1 MTSTGTTPQ
10 PAAGPATTTPAG
22 VPGPPPAQGP
32 PPVPRVVLGTA
43 WGLVAVLTAAATAA
57 VVTAT
62 PDTGAVVGTT
72 PQVPAAV
79 DVAVA
84 LAAVALV
91 PLLMTRRSVPAALA
105 LAVLAAVSGAA
116 TPAATVGTL
125 QVARWYPMRTAAW
138 VAGAGVL
145 GHAVQGLWRP
155 VGLPLGWWLVCD
167 VAVHAALFGWGA
179 YGRERALVLWS
190 LRDRARRAEA
200 EQERRV
206 AEARLAERTRIAREM
221 HDTLAHRLS
230 LLAATAGAMEYRPD
244 ADPAALAA
252 AAGRVRAGVS
262 DALEDLRQVIRL
274 LRAGPDALGPVPGLD
289 DVRRLVDDS
298 RAAGTDVTYER
309 TGDASPDLAPPAAVA
324 TAVFRVVQESLTNA
338 RRHAPGAAVR
348 VTVATAPGEVRV
360 RVVDDG
366 TAPGAAAPEA
376 VGTGTGLVGLRERAT
391 LLGGTLVAGP
401 DAGTAGGSV
410 GGSVGARGFAV
421 EAWLP
426 WDV

>member
-10 PAAGPATTTPAG
+10 PAAVGARPARTA
-22 VPGPPPAQGP
+22 GPPPDQGP
-32 PPVPRVVLGTA
+32 PPMPGFVMLAA
-43 WGLVAVLTAAATAA
+43 WVLVAALTAAATAA
-57 VVTAT
+57 VVGSGPSRDVT
-62 PDTGAVVGTT
+62 TGVHVL
-72 PQVPAAV
+72 VPAGV
-79 DVAVA
+79 DVAVGV
-84 LAAVALV
+84 AAVALV
-91 PLLMTRRSVPAALA
+91 PLLMTRRSVPAALV
-105 LAVLAAVSGAA
+105 LAALAAVSGAA

-125 QVARWYPMRTAAW
+125 QVARWYPVRTAAW

-145 GHAVQGLWRP
+145 GHAVQALWRP
-155 VGLPLGWWLVCD
+155 VSLPLGWWLLCD

-206 AEARLAERTRIAREM
+206 AEARTAERTRIAREM

-244 ADPAALAA
+244 ADPAQLAA

-274 LRAGPDALGPVPGLD
+274 LRAGPDDLGPVPGLD

-298 RAAGTDVTYER
+298 RAAGADVTYER
-309 TGDASPDLAPPAAVA
+309 EGDDTPPAAVA

-348 VTVATAPGEVRV
+348 VTVATAPGEARV

-366 TAPGAAAPEA
+366 AAPGAVAPA
-376 VGTGTGLVGLRERAT
+376 GIGTGTGLVGLRERAT
-391 LLGGTLVAGP
+391 LLGGTL
-401 DAGTAGGSV
+401 DAGTAAS
-410 GGSVGARGFAV
+410 RGFAV

-426 WDV
+426 WDA

>member
-1 MTSTGTTPQ
+1 MTSTGTTS
-10 PAAGPATTTPAG
+10 GPAPA
-22 VPGPPPAQGP
+22 PRARPAHDPCPPPADGPPPA
-32 PPVPRVVLGTA
+32 PRVVLAVA
-43 WGLVAVLTAAATAA
+43 WVLLTALTVAATATA
-57 VVTAT
+57 VISTPGPGTVLAVTPA
-62 PDTGAVVGTT
+62 
-72 PQVPAAV
+72 VPAAV

-84 LAAVALV
+84 VAAVALL
-91 PLLMTRRSVPAALA
+91 PLLWTRRSVAAALA

-116 TPAATVGTL
+116 TPAATAGTL
-125 QVARWYPMRTAAW
+125 LVARWFPVRTAAW

-145 GHAVQGLWRP
+145 GHAVQALWRP
-155 VGLPLGWWLVCD
+155 VSLPLGWWLLCD

-200 EQERRV
+200 EQERQV
-206 AEARLAERTRIAREM
+206 AEARTAERARIAREM

-244 ADPAALAA
+244 ADPAQLAA

-274 LRAGPDALGPVPGLD
+274 LRAGPDDLGPVPGLD
-289 DVRRLVDDS
+289 DVRRLVDDA
-298 RAAGTDVTYER
+298 RAAGNDVRLER
-309 TGDASPDLAPPAAVA
+309 TGDQAPPAAVA
-324 TAVFRVVQESLTNA
+324 TAVFRVVQEALTNA
-338 RRHAPGAAVR
+338 RRHAPGATVL

-360 RVVDDG
+360 RVADDG
-366 TAPGAAAPEA
+366 PAPGALPAD

-391 LLGGTLVAGP
+391 LLGGTLSAGP
-401 DAGTAGGSV
+401 V
-410 GGSVGARGFAV
+410 NGARGFAV

-426 WDV
+426 WDA

>member
-1 MTSTGTTPQ
+1 MTIAGTTPT
-10 PAAGPATTTPAG
+10 AAEPC
-22 VPGPPPAQGP
+22 PGPGGRPDDVPWPPPDHGPPAV
-32 PPVPRVVLGTA
+32 PVGVLATA
-43 WGLVAVLTAAATAA
+43 WALVAALTAAATAA
-57 VVTAT
+57 VVTSS
-62 PDTGAVVGTT
+62 PGLGPVVGTT

-84 LAAVALV
+84 VAAVALV
-91 PLLMTRRSVPAALA
+91 PVLFTRRAVAAAVA

-125 QVARWYPMRTAAW
+125 QVARWYPFRTAGW

-145 GHAVQGLWRP
+145 GHAVQALWRP
-155 VGLPLGWWLVCD
+155 ESLPLGWWLLCD
-167 VAVHAALFGWGA
+167 VAVHAALLGWGA

-200 EQERRV
+200 QQERRV
-206 AEARLAERTRIAREM
+206 AEARTAERTRIAREM

-244 ADPAALAA
+244 ADPAQLAA

-262 DALEDLRQVIRL
+262 DALEDLRQVVRL
-274 LRAGPDALGPVPGLD
+274 LRAGPDDLGPVPGLD

-298 RAAGTDVTYER
+298 RAAGADVSYER
-309 TGDASPDLAPPAAVA
+309 AGVDGAAPPAAVA
-324 TAVFRVVQESLTNA
+324 TAVFRVVQEGLTNA

-348 VTVATAPGEVRV
+348 VTVTTSPGETRA

-366 TAPGAAAPEA
+366 AAEGAVAPQG
-376 VGTGTGLVGLRERAT
+376 VGTGTGLVGLRERVT
-391 LLGGTLVAGP
+391 LLGGTLASGP
-401 DAGTAGGSV
+401 HASG
-410 GGSVGARGFAV
+410 GFAV

-426 WDV
+426 WDA

>member
-10 PAAGPATTTPAG
+10 PAAVGPRPAR
-22 VPGPPPAQGP
+22 VVGPPPAQGP
-32 PPVPRVVLGTA
+32 PPVPRGVLATA

-57 VVTAT
+57 VVTAS

-84 LAAVALV
+84 IAALALV
-91 PLLMTRRSVPAALA
+91 PILMTRRSVPAALA
-105 LAVLAAVSGAA
+105 LAALAAVSGAA

-125 QVARWYPMRTAAW
+125 QVARWYPVRTAAW

-145 GHAVQGLWRP
+145 GHAVQALWRP
-155 VGLPLGWWLVCD
+155 IGLPLGWWLLCD

-206 AEARLAERTRIAREM
+206 AEARTAERTRIAREM

-230 LLAATAGAMEYRPD
+230 LLAATAGALEYRPD
-244 ADPAALAA
+244 ADPAQLAA

-262 DALEDLRQVIRL
+262 DALEDLRQVVRL
-274 LRAGPDALGPVPGLD
+274 LRAGPDDLGPVPGLD

-309 TGDASPDLAPPAAVA
+309 AGDDTPPAAVA

-348 VTVATAPGEVRV
+348 VTVSTAPGEVRV

-366 TAPGAAAPEA
+366 AASGAAAPA
-376 VGTGTGLVGLRERAT
+376 GVGTGTGLVGLRERAT
-391 LLGGTLVAGP
+391 LLGGTLAAGP
-401 DAGTAGGSV
+401 DAGPAAS
-410 GGSVGARGFAV
+410 RGFAV

-426 WDV
+426 WDA

>member
-10 PAAGPATTTPAG
+10 PAVVGPRPAG

-32 PPVPRVVLGTA
+32 PPVPRGVVATA

-57 VVTAT
+57 VVTAA
-62 PDTGAVVGTT
+62 PDTSVVGTT
-72 PQVPAAV
+72 PQVPAVV

-84 LAAVALV
+84 LASLALV
-91 PLLMTRRSVPAALA
+91 PFLMTRRSVPAALA
-105 LAVLAAVSGAA
+105 LAALAAVSGAA

-125 QVARWYPMRTAAW
+125 QVARWYPVRTAAW
-138 VAGAGVL
+138 VAGAGIL
-145 GHAVQGLWRP
+145 GHAVQALWRP
-155 VGLPLGWWLVCD
+155 VGLPLGWWLLCD

-179 YGRERALVLWS
+179 YGRERSLVLWS

-206 AEARLAERTRIAREM
+206 AEARTAERTRIAREM

-230 LLAATAGAMEYRPD
+230 LLAATAGALEYRPD

-274 LRAGPDALGPVPGLD
+274 LRAGPDDLGPVPGLD

-309 TGDASPDLAPPAAVA
+309 TGDDVPPATVA

-366 TAPGAAAPEA
+366 AAPGAVAPDG

-391 LLGGTLVAGP
+391 LLGGTLATGPSSGP
-401 DAGTAGGSV
+401 DAS
-410 GGSVGARGFAV
+410 RGFTV

-426 WDV
+426 WDA

>member
-1 MTSTGTTPQ
+1 MTSTGTTPPR
-10 PAAGPATTTPAG
+10 PAAALGASAADAPCG
-22 VPGPPPAQGP
+22 PPAQGP
-32 PPVPRVVLGTA
+32 PPVPRGVLVSCWA
-43 WGLVAVLTAAATAA
+43 LLAVLTVAATAA
-57 VVTAT
+57 VLSAA
-62 PDTGAVVGTT
+62 PDPGAVAGAT

-79 DVAVA
+79 DVSVAV
-84 LAAVALV
+84 AAVALV
-91 PLLMTRRSVPAALA
+91 PLLFTRRSVAAAVALA
-105 LAVLAAVSGAA
+105 ALAAVSGAA

-125 QVARWYPMRTAAW
+125 QVARWYPVRTAAW

-145 GHAVQGLWRP
+145 GHAVQALWRP
-155 VGLPLGWWLVCD
+155 VSLPLGWWLLCD

-206 AEARLAERTRIAREM
+206 AEARTAERARIAREM

-244 ADPAALAA
+244 ADPTQLAA

-262 DALEDLRQVIRL
+262 DALEDLRQVVRL
-274 LRAGPDALGPVPGLD
+274 LRAGPDDLGPVPGLD
-289 DVRRLVDDS
+289 DVRRLVDDA
-298 RAAGTDVTYER
+298 RAAGNDVGYER
-309 TGDASPDLAPPAAVA
+309 TGDDVPPAAVA
-324 TAVFRVVQESLTNA
+324 TAVFRVVQEGLTNA

-348 VTVATAPGEVRV
+348 VTVATAPGGVRV
-360 RVVDDG
+360 RVADDG
-366 TAPGAAAPEA
+366 GRPDSPSPAG

-391 LLGGTLVAGP
+391 LLGGTLAAGP
-401 DAGTAGGSV
+401 VPGHEVSG
-410 GGSVGARGFAV
+410 GFAV

-426 WDV
+426 WDA

>member
-1 MTSTGTTPQ
+1 MTSTGTAPQ
-10 PAAGPATTTPAG
+10 PAVAGPRPAG

-32 PPVPRVVLGTA
+32 PPVPRGVIATA

-57 VVTAT
+57 VVTAA

-72 PQVPAAV
+72 PQVPAVV

-84 LAAVALV
+84 LAALALV
-91 PLLMTRRSVPAALA
+91 PFLMTRRSVPAALA
-105 LAVLAAVSGAA
+105 LAALAAVSGAA
-116 TPAATVGTL
+116 TPASTVATL
-125 QVARWYPMRTAAW
+125 QVARWYPVRTAAW

-145 GHAVQGLWRP
+145 GHAVQALWRP
-155 VGLPLGWWLVCD
+155 IGLPLGWWLLCD

-179 YGRERALVLWS
+179 YGRERSLVLWS

-206 AEARLAERTRIAREM
+206 AEARTAERTRIAREM

-274 LRAGPDALGPVPGLD
+274 LRAGPDDLGPVPGLD

-309 TGDASPDLAPPAAVA
+309 TGDDPPPATVA

-348 VTVATAPGEVRV
+348 VTVATGPGEVRV
-360 RVVDDG
+360 RVADDG
-366 TAPGAAAPEA
+366 AAPGVVAPEG

-391 LLGGTLVAGP
+391 LLGGTLSAGPEAGSVAG
-401 DAGTAGGSV
+401 SV
-410 GGSVGARGFAV
+410 ASRGFAV

-426 WDV
+426 WDA

>member
-1 MTSTGTTPQ
+1 MRSTGTTPQ
-10 PAAGPATTTPAG
+10 PDAVGPRPAG
-22 VPGPPPAQGP
+22 APGPPPDQGP
-32 PPVPRVVLGTA
+32 PPVPRFVMLAA
-43 WGLVAVLTAAATAA
+43 WVLVAALTAAATAA
-57 VVTAT
+57 VVGSGPSRDVT
-62 PDTGAVVGTT
+62 TGVYYL
-72 PQVPAAV
+72 VPTAV
-79 DVAVA
+79 DVVVGVV
-84 LAAVALV
+84 AVALV

-105 LAVLAAVSGAA
+105 LAALAAVSGAA

-125 QVARWYPMRTAAW
+125 QVARWYPVRTAAW

-145 GHAVQGLWRP
+145 GHAVQALWRP
-155 VGLPLGWWLVCD
+155 VGLPLGWWLLCD

-179 YGRERALVLWS
+179 YGRERSLVLWS

-206 AEARLAERTRIAREM
+206 TEARTAERTRIAREM

-244 ADPAALAA
+244 ADPAQLAA

-274 LRAGPDALGPVPGLD
+274 LRAGPDDLGPVPGLD

-309 TGDASPDLAPPAAVA
+309 DGDDTPPAAVA

-366 TAPGAAAPEA
+366 RAPGAVAPDG

-391 LLGGTLVAGP
+391 LLGGTLAAGP
-401 DAGTAGGSV
+401 DAGAASGSV
-410 GGSVGARGFAV
+410 ASRGFAV

-426 WDV
+426 WDA

>member
-1 MTSTGTTPQ
+1 MTPTGTTPQ
-10 PAAGPATTTPAG
+10 PAALGAWAVDAPCPPDA
-22 VPGPPPAQGP
+22 PGPPPA
-32 PPVPRVVLGTA
+32 PRTVLATA
-43 WGLVAVLTAAATAA
+43 WVLVAVLTAAATAA
-57 VVTAT
+57 VVTAA
-62 PDTGAVVGTT
+62 PDTGAAVGTT

-79 DVAVA
+79 DVAVG

-91 PLLMTRRSVPAALA
+91 PLLMTRRSVPAALV
-105 LAVLAAVSGAA
+105 LAALAAVSGAA

-125 QVARWYPMRTAAW
+125 QVARWYPVRTAAW

-145 GHAVQGLWRP
+145 GHAVQALWRP
-155 VGLPLGWWLVCD
+155 VSLPLGWWLLCD

-206 AEARLAERTRIAREM
+206 AEARMAERTRIAREM

-244 ADPAALAA
+244 ADPAQLAA

-274 LRAGPDALGPVPGLD
+274 LRAGPDDLGPVPGLD

-309 TGDASPDLAPPAAVA
+309 EGDPAPAAAPPAAVA

-348 VTVATAPGEVRV
+348 VTVSTAPGEVRV
-360 RVVDDG
+360 RVSDDG
-366 TAPGAAAPEA
+366 APPGAVPPEG

-391 LLGGTLVAGP
+391 LLGGTLAAGP
-401 DAGTAGGSV
+401 AAP
-410 GGSVGARGFAV
+410 RGFAV

-426 WDV
+426 WDA

>member
-1 MTSTGTTPQ
+1 MTTTATASH
-10 PAAGPATTTPAG
+10 AAGP
-22 VPGPPPAQGP
+22 PPDQGP
-32 PPVPRVVLGTA
+32 PPVPRGVLATA

-62 PDTGAVVGTT
+62 PDTGSVVGTT

-91 PLLMTRRSVPAALA
+91 PLLMTRRSVAAALA
-105 LAVLAAVSGAA
+105 LAALAAVSGAA
-116 TPAATVGTL
+116 TPASTVATL
-125 QVARWYPMRTAAW
+125 QVARWYPVRTAAW

-145 GHAVQGLWRP
+145 GHAVQALWRP
-155 VGLPLGWWLVCD
+155 VSLPLGWWLLCD

-206 AEARLAERTRIAREM
+206 AEARTAERTRIAREM

-244 ADPAALAA
+244 ADPAQLAA

-274 LRAGPDALGPVPGLD
+274 LRAGPEDLGPVPVLD
-289 DVRRLVDDS
+289 DVRRLVDDA
-298 RAAGTDVTYER
+298 RAAGNDVTYER
-309 TGDASPDLAPPAAVA
+309 VGDDTPPPAVA
-324 TAVFRVVQESLTNA
+324 TAVFRVVQEALTNA

-348 VTVATAPGEVRV
+348 VSVTTGSGEARV

-366 TAPGAAAPEA
+366 AAPGAVAPDG

-391 LLGGTLVAGP
+391 LLGGTLSTGP
-401 DAGTAGGSV
+401 DAGPDSGSEV
-410 GGSVGARGFAV
+410 SRGFAV

-426 WDV
+426 WDA

>member
-1 MTSTGTTPQ
+1 MTSTGTLH
-10 PAAGPATTTPAG
+10 PAAEARGAWAADAPCPPPA
-22 VPGPPPAQGP
+22 PGPPR
-32 PPVPRVVLGTA
+32 VPRGVLVSS
-43 WGLVAVLTAAATAA
+43 WVLVAVLTVAATAA
-57 VVTAT
+57 VITAT
-62 PDTGAVVGTT
+62 PVPGAVVGTT

-79 DVAVA
+79 DISVAV
-84 LAAVALV
+84 AAVALV
-91 PLLMTRRSVPAALA
+91 PLLFTRRSVAAA
-105 LAVLAAVSGAA
+105 VGLAVLAAVSGAA

-125 QVARWYPMRTAAW
+125 QVARWYPVRTAAW

-145 GHAVQGLWRP
+145 GHAVQALWRP
-155 VGLPLGWWLVCD
+155 VSLPLGWWLLCD

-206 AEARLAERTRIAREM
+206 AEARTAERTRIAREM

-244 ADPAALAA
+244 ADPTALAA

-274 LRAGPDALGPVPGLD
+274 LRAGPDDLGPVPGLD
-289 DVRRLVDDS
+289 DVRRLVDDA
-298 RAAGTDVTYER
+298 RAAGNDVGYER
-309 TGDASPDLAPPAAVA
+309 TGDDTPPAAVA
-324 TAVFRVVQESLTNA
+324 TAVFRVVQEGLTNA

-360 RVVDDG
+360 RVADDG
-366 TAPGAAAPEA
+366 ARPGSAPPEGAGT
-376 VGTGTGLVGLRERAT
+376 GTGTGLVGLRERAT
-391 LLGGTLVAGP
+391 LLGGTLTSGPAPGP
-401 DAGTAGGSV
+401 DAS
-410 GGSVGARGFAV
+410 RGFGV

-426 WDV
+426 WDA

>member
-1 MTSTGTTPQ
+1 MTSTDSTPT
-10 PAAGPATTTPAG
+10 PAAARPGGWAEFDPWAPSD
-22 VPGPPPAQGP
+22 PGPPPA
-32 PPVPRVVLGTA
+32 PRGVLVLA
-43 WGLVAVLTAAATAA
+43 WALVAALTAAATFAVADAA
-57 VVTAT
+57 PVRG
-62 PDTGAVVGTT
+62 TGTITVL
-72 PQVPAAV
+72 VPAGV
-79 DVAVA
+79 DVAVGV
-84 LAAVALV
+84 AAVALV
-91 PLLMTRRSVPAALA
+91 PLLFTRRSVVAAVA

-116 TPAATVGTL
+116 TPASTVGTL
-125 QVARWYPMRTAAW
+125 QVARWYPVRTAAW

-145 GHAVQGLWRP
+145 GHAVQALWRP
-155 VGLPLGWWLVCD
+155 VGLPLGWWLLCD

-206 AEARLAERTRIAREM
+206 AEARTAERTRIAREM

-244 ADPAALAA
+244 ADPAQLAA

-274 LRAGPDALGPVPGLD
+274 LRAGPEDLGPVPGLD

-309 TGDASPDLAPPAAVA
+309 TGDDNPPAAVA

-348 VTVATAPGEVRV
+348 VTVSTTPGEVRV
-360 RVVDDG
+360 RVADDG
-366 TAPGAAAPEA
+366 AAPGAVAPDG

-391 LLGGTLVAGP
+391 LLGGTLAAGP
-401 DAGTAGGSV
+401 DAGPAAS
-410 GGSVGARGFAV
+410 RGFAV

-426 WDV
+426 WDA

>member
-1 MTSTGTTPQ
+1 MTSTDSTPT
-10 PAAGPATTTPAG
+10 PAAARPGGWAEFDPWAPSD
-22 VPGPPPAQGP
+22 PGPPPA
-32 PPVPRVVLGTA
+32 PRGVLVLA
-43 WGLVAVLTAAATAA
+43 WALVAALTAAATFAVADAA
-57 VVTAT
+57 PVRG
-62 PDTGAVVGTT
+62 TGTITVL
-72 PQVPAAV
+72 VPAGV
-79 DVAVA
+79 DVAVGV
-84 LAAVALV
+84 AAVALV
-91 PLLMTRRSVPAALA
+91 PVLFTRRSVVAAVA

-116 TPAATVGTL
+116 TPASTVGTL
-125 QVARWYPMRTAAW
+125 QVARWYPVRTAAW

-145 GHAVQGLWRP
+145 GHAVQALWRP
-155 VGLPLGWWLVCD
+155 VGLPLGWWLLCD

-206 AEARLAERTRIAREM
+206 AEARTAERTRIAREM

-244 ADPAALAA
+244 ADPAQLAA

-274 LRAGPDALGPVPGLD
+274 LRAGPEDLGPVPGLD

-309 TGDASPDLAPPAAVA
+309 TGDDNPPAAVA

-348 VTVATAPGEVRV
+348 VTVSTTPGEVRV
-360 RVVDDG
+360 RVADDG
-366 TAPGAAAPEA
+366 AAPGAVAPDG

-391 LLGGTLVAGP
+391 LLGGTLAAGP
-401 DAGTAGGSV
+401 DAGPAAS
-410 GGSVGARGFAV
+410 RGFAV

-426 WDV
+426 WDA

>member
-1 MTSTGTTPQ
+1 MTSTGTTS
-10 PAAGPATTTPAG
+10 GPAPA
-22 VPGPPPAQGP
+22 PRARPAHDPCPPPADGPPPA
-32 PPVPRVVLGTA
+32 PRVVLAVA
-43 WGLVAVLTAAATAA
+43 WVLLTALTVAATATA
-57 VVTAT
+57 VVST
-62 PDTGAVVGTT
+62 PGPGTVLAVT
-72 PQVPAAV
+72 PAVPAAV

-84 LAAVALV
+84 VAAVALL
-91 PLLMTRRSVPAALA
+91 PLLWTRRSVAAALA

-116 TPAATVGTL
+116 TPAATAGTL
-125 QVARWYPMRTAAW
+125 LVARWFPVRTAAW

-145 GHAVQGLWRP
+145 GHAVQALWRP
-155 VGLPLGWWLVCD
+155 VSLPLGWWLLCD

-200 EQERRV
+200 EQERQV
-206 AEARLAERTRIAREM
+206 AEARTAERARIAREM

-244 ADPAALAA
+244 ADPAQLAA

-274 LRAGPDALGPVPGLD
+274 LRAGPDDLGPVPGLD
-289 DVRRLVDDS
+289 DVRRLVDDA
-298 RAAGTDVTYER
+298 RAAGNDVRLER
-309 TGDASPDLAPPAAVA
+309 TGDQAPPAAVA
-324 TAVFRVVQESLTNA
+324 TAVFRVVQEALTNA
-338 RRHAPGAAVR
+338 RRHAPGATVL

-360 RVVDDG
+360 RVADDG
-366 TAPGAAAPEA
+366 PAPGALPAD

-391 LLGGTLVAGP
+391 LLGGTLSAGP
-401 DAGTAGGSV
+401 V
-410 GGSVGARGFAV
+410 NGARGFAV

-426 WDV
+426 WDA

>member
-10 PAAGPATTTPAG
+10 PAAVGPRPAG

-32 PPVPRVVLGTA
+32 PPVPRGVLATA

-57 VVTAT
+57 VVTAA
-62 PDTGAVVGTT
+62 PDASLVGTT
-72 PQVPAAV
+72 PQVPGAA

-84 LAAVALV
+84 LVALALV
-91 PLLMTRRSVPAALA
+91 PFLMTRRSVPAALA
-105 LAVLAAVSGAA
+105 LAALAAVSGAA

-125 QVARWYPMRTAAW
+125 QVARWYPVRTAAW
-138 VAGAGVL
+138 VAGAGIL
-145 GHAVQGLWRP
+145 GHAVQALWRP
-155 VGLPLGWWLVCD
+155 VGLPLGWWLLCD

-179 YGRERALVLWS
+179 YGRERSLVLWS

-206 AEARLAERTRIAREM
+206 AEARTAERTRIAREM

-274 LRAGPDALGPVPGLD
+274 LRAGPDDLGPVPGLD

-298 RAAGTDVTYER
+298 RAAGADVTYER
-309 TGDASPDLAPPAAVA
+309 TGADVPPATVA

-366 TAPGAAAPEA
+366 AAPGAVAPDG

-391 LLGGTLVAGP
+391 LLGGTLAAGP
-401 DAGTAGGSV
+401 DTGAGSV
-410 GGSVGARGFAV
+410 ASRGFAV

-426 WDV
+426 WDA